1 MPVLTRWFVRSALVY
16 FVVALL
22 VGALLAAR
30 SAFELPAAVSAL
42 APTYFHLLMVGWV
55 TQLIFGVAFWMFPK
69 FTIEQ
74 PRGSEPLGWATYWL
88 LNIGLLLRVIGEPLN
103 TLVASPVL
111 GWMVAVSAVLQWLG
125 GMAFVVNTWRR
136 VKEK

>member
-1 MPVLTRWFVRSALVY
+1 MPPLTRWFVRSALVY
-16 FVVALL
+16 FVAALL
-22 VGALLAAR
+22 VGVVLAAR
-30 SAFELPAAVSAL
+30 PVFNLPAALSVL
-42 APTYFHLLMVGWV
+42 APIYFHLLMVGWV

-69 FTIEQ
+69 FTVEQ
-74 PRGSEPLGWATYWL
+74 PRGSEALGWATYLL

-111 GWMVAVSAVLQWLG
+111 SWLVAASAVLQWLG
-125 GMAFVVNTWRR
+125 GMVFVVNTWRR